1 MLIIDEK
8 NNIKLTRGDSATLE
22 LSIKDGEGET
32 YDFSGDV
39 VKFGVKRSA
48 LDNGEALLQKTF
60 DENGKIA
67 FTPEDTKDMAYGDYI
82 YNVTVYHTTEA
93 ESEEEEDVVDVYTVI
108 CANFTLAWN
117 VL

>member
-1 MLIIDEK
+1 MFTVDEK
-8 NNIKLTRGDSATLE
+8 NNIKLTRGDSATFE
-22 LSIKDGEGET
+22 LTVKDGDDNT

-48 LDNGEALLQKTF
+48 LDTGEALLQKTF

-67 FTPEDTKDMAYGDYI
+67 FTPEDTAKMAYGDYI
-82 YNVTVYHTTEA
+82 YNVTIYHENEA
-93 ESEEEEDVVDVYTVI
+93 EPEEEPTVDVYTVI
-108 CANFTLAWN
+108 CANFSLMWN